1 MPSFNSIALIGRYN
15 GREGADSLN
24 ALGSFLVGLGC
35 RVLVEKD
42 SAKSIG
48 VDRFE
53 IADYASLGER
63 ADLAVVLGGDGSM
76 LNAARNLARFKVPLI

>member
-42 SAKSIG
+42 SAG
-48 VDRFE
+48 NYLD
-53 IADYASLGER
+53 
-63 ADLAVVLGGDGSM
+63 
-76 LNAARNLARFKVPLI
+76 FKVILTLTQN